1 MASIGC
7 IRLKRFRNE
16 PLLPR
21 RWSLGR
27 FGAPIN
33 DAALAFLTVG
43 FVMSF
48 FPITPMPAPVDMNW
62 AVVIFVFVVLVAAVN
77 YGVSARWRYVAPV
90 ALVKEL

>member
-21 RWSLGR
+21 QWSLGK

-33 DAALAFLTVG
+33 DAALAFLAVG

-48 FPITPMPAPVDMNW
+48 FPISPMPGPADINW
-62 AVVIFVFVVLVAAVN
+62 GVVIFAFVIVAAAVN
-77 YGVSARWRYVAPV
+77 YVVSARRHYVAPV

>member
-7 IRLKRFRNE
+7 IRLKRFRKE

-21 RWSLGR
+21 RWSLGK

-33 DAALAFLTVG
+33 DAALAFLAIA

-48 FPITPMPAPVDMNW
+48 FPISPMPAPVDMNW
-62 AVVIFVFVVLVAAVN
+62 AIVIFVFVIVVAVVN
-77 YGVSARWRYVAPV
+77 YYVSARRHYIAPV
-90 ALVKEL
+90 ALVKEQ

>member
-1 MASIGC
+1 MASISC
-7 IRLKRFRNE
+7 VRLKRFRNE

-33 DAALAFLTVG
+33 DAAMAFLTVG

-48 FPITPMPAPVDMNW
+48 FPISPKPAPADMNW
-62 AVVIFVFVVLVAAVN
+62 GIAIFGFVIMAAAAN
-77 YGVSARWRYVAPV
+77 YAVSARKHYVAPV
-90 ALVKEL
+90 ALVKEQ